1 MLSSEW
7 CSSDVDKLE
16 ANSRMSWFSSI
27 SSAGKIHQIQ
37 NVEFKKEKEEMA
49 LRYSSC
55 KPIDIDFIKMG
66 KGSSYRGSTGLARG
80 FVT

>member
-37 NVEFKKEKEEMA
+37 NVDSRKEKEEMA

-66 KGSSYRGSTGLARG
+66 KGLFLRGEPRVSWENCT
-80 FVT
+80 